1 LVGLNEILNDCP
13 REGFDQGDR
22 LMLTIQDV
30 APARNC
36 EGFTRREFLRIGAF
50 GAGTLSL
57 ANLLRTRAEAGV
69 GSGVLRDKSVVLLFL
84 QGGPPHIEFFDPKMT
99 APTGIHCITGEVQTR
114 LPGVTF
120 GATFPKLASLAD
132 RIAIVRSYGS
142 GNGGHSYG
150 EVLSANNPTK
160 ATISSI
166 YARVRGNNHPVSGL
180 PTNVLVLPEAVQDG
194 LKLGSNFETSALP
207 TLTQPGSFGST
218 YAAFNPSGGGDL
230 QQDMRLSIAPPR
242 LADRRALLG
251 DLDRLRRSVDASG
264 ALSGVDTYQQ
274 QAFEMI
280 TRGVADAFD
289 LSRED
294 AATIARYDTS
304 HFFKLE
310 ELTRWF
316 DMKRASNL
324 LGRQMLLARRLCEAG
339 CGFVTVSDCGWDYHS
354 NGNSPKNMA
363 GIHPM
368 GGQVDHAV
376 SAFIEDLE
384 YRGLSDKI
392 LLVVTG
398 EMGRTPRLNNNGG
411 RDHYGELTP
420 LLLFGGGLKMG
431 QVIGHSDNYASRP
444 VGEGYRPEHLLATI
458 MHTLF
463 DVGKLRLEQQ
473 VPREIIRL
481 AEANKPIDN
490 LL

>member
-1 LVGLNEILNDCP
+1 
-13 REGFDQGDR
+13 
-22 LMLTIQDV
+22 MLTIHDPLPNRTC
-30 APARNC
+30 A
-36 EGFTRREFLRIGAF
+36 GYSRRDFLRIGAL
-50 GAGTLSL
+50 GAGSLSL
-57 ANLLRTRAEAGV
+57 ADMLRTKAEAGV
-69 GSGVLRDKSVVLLFL
+69 GPGVLRDKSVVLLFL
-84 QGGPPHIEFFDPKMT
+84 QGGPPHIEFFDPKMS
-99 APTGIHCITGEVQTR
+99 APTEIHSNTGEVATR

-120 GATFPKLASLAD
+120 GATFPRLAALAD
-132 RIAIVRSYGS
+132 RLAIVRSYGS

-160 ATISSI
+160 ATVSSM
-166 YARVRGNNHPVSGL
+166 YVRVRGNNHPDTGL

-230 QQDMRLSIAPPR
+230 QQDMRLSVAPPR
-242 LADRRALLG
+242 LVDRKALLS
-251 DLDRLRRSVDASG
+251 DLDRFRRRADAAG
-264 ALSGVDTYQQ
+264 LLEGVDTYQQ

-289 LSRED
+289 LSKED
-294 AATIARYDTS
+294 PATVARYDTS
-304 HFFKLE
+304 HLFKLE

-316 DMKRASNL
+316 DMRRASNL

-339 CGFVTVSDCGWDYHS
+339 CGFVTVSDCGWDYHA
-354 NGNSPKNMA
+354 NGNSPKQMA
-363 GIHPM
+363 GIYPM

-376 SAFIEDLE
+376 SAFIEDLA

-398 EMGRTPRLNNNGG
+398 EMGRTPRKNNNGG

-420 LLLFGGGLKMG
+420 LLLAGGGLKMG
-431 QVIGHSDNYASRP
+431 QVIGQSDNHATRP
-444 VGEGYRPEHLLATI
+444 IGAGYRPANLLATI
-458 MHTLF
+458 LHTLF
-463 DVGKLRLEQQ
+463 DIGKLRLEQQ

-481 AEANKPIDN
+481 AEANRPIDG
-490 LL
+490 LV